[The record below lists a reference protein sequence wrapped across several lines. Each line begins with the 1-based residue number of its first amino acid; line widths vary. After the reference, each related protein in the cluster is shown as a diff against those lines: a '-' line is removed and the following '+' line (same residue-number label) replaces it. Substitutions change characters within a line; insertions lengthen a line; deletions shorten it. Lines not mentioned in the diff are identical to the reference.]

1 MLLSASPY
9 SASGK
14 DIEFNTDFLDVKNR
28 DNVNIA
34 QFSRKGFI
42 LPGVYLLQ
50 IKING
55 QTLPQEFPVNWVIPE
70 HDPQGSEVCAEPEL
84 VTQLGI
90 KPELAEKLVWI
101 THGERQCLAPDSLK
115 GMDFQADLG
124 HSTLLVNLPQA
135 YMEYSDV
142 DWDPPA
148 RWDNGIPGI
157 ILDYNINNQLRHDQE
172 SGSEEQSISGNG
184 TLGANLG
191 AWRLRADWQASYD
204 HRDDDEN
211 TSTLHDQSWSRYYA
225 YRALPTLGAKLTLG
239 ESYLQSD
246 VFDSFNY
253 IGASVVSDD
262 QMLPPKLRGYAPEI
276 VGIALIFGWRL
287 MRDVTG
293 PIRNMVNTV
302 DRIRRGQLD
311 SRVEGFMLGELD
323 MLKNGINSMAM
334 SLAAYHEEMQH
345 NIDQATSDLR
355 ETLEQMEIQN
365 VELDLAKKRA
375 QEAARIKSEFLAN
388 MSHELR
394 TPLNGVIG
402 FTRLTLKTELNPTQR
417 DHLNTIE
424 RSANNLLAIIN
435 DVLDFSKLEAGKLI
449 LESIPFPLRN
459 TLDEVVTL
467 LAHSSHDKG
476 LELTLNIKNDVPDNV
491 IGDPL
496 RLQQVITNLVGN
508 AIKFTE
514 SGNIDILVEKRALS
528 NTKVQIEVQ
537 IRDTGI
543 GIPERDQSRLFQ
555 AFRQADAS
563 ISRRH
568 GGTGLGL
575 VITQKLV
582 NEMGGDISFHS
593 QPNRG
598 STFWFHINLDLN
610 PNVIIDGPST
620 ACLAGK
626 RLAYV
631 EPNATAAQCTLD
643 LLSDTPVEVVY
654 SPTFSALPLAHY
666 DIMILSV
673 PVTFREP
680 LTMQHERLAKAA
692 SMTDF
697 LLLALPCHAQI
708 NAEKLKQGGAA
719 ACLLKP
725 LTSTRLL
732 PALTEYCQLNH
743 HPEPLL
749 MDTSKITMTVM
760 AVDDNPANLKLI
772 GALLE
777 DKVQHVELCDSGHQ
791 AVDRAKQMQFDLILM
806 DIQMPD
812 MDGIR
817 ACELIHQLPH
827 QQQTPVIAVTA
838 HAMAGQKEKLLSA
851 GMNDYLAKPIE
862 EEKLH
867 NLLLRYKP
875 GANVAARLMTP
886 EPAEFIFNPNATLD
900 WQLALRQAAG
910 KPDLARDMLQMLI
923 DFLPEVRNKIEEQ
936 LVGENPNGLVDLVH
950 KLHGSCGYSGV
961 PRMKNLCQLIE
972 QQLRS
977 GVHEEELEPEF
988 LELLDEMDNVAREA
1002 KKILG

>member
-1 MLLSASPY
+1 MTNYSLRARMMILILAPTVLIGLLLSIFFVVHRYNDLQRQLEDAGASIIEPLAVSSEY
-9 SASGK
+9 GMNLQNRESIGQLISVLHRRHS
-14 DIEFNTDFLDVKNR
+14 DIVRAISVYDDHNRLFVTSNFHLDPSQMQLPAGAPFPRRLSVDR
-28 DNVNIA
+28 HGDIM
-34 QFSRKGFI
+34 I
-42 LPGVYLLQ
+42 LRTP
-50 IKING
+50 
-55 QTLPQEFPVNWVIPE
+55 
-70 HDPQGSEVCAEPEL
+70 
-84 VTQLGI
+84 
-90 KPELAEKLVWI
+90 
-101 THGERQCLAPDSLK
+101 
-115 GMDFQADLG
+115 
-124 HSTLLVNLPQA
+124 
-135 YMEYSDV
+135 
-142 DWDPPA
+142 
-148 RWDNGIPGI
+148 I
-157 ILDYNINNQLRHDQE
+157 I
-172 SGSEEQSISGNG
+172 S
-184 TLGANLG
+184 
-191 AWRLRADWQASYD
+191 
-204 HRDDDEN
+204 
-211 TSTLHDQSWSRYYA
+211 
-225 YRALPTLGAKLTLG
+225 
-239 ESYLQSD
+239 ESYSPDESAIADAKNTKNMLGYVALELDLKSVRLQQYKEIFIS
-246 VFDSFNY
+246 
-253 IGASVVSDD
+253 SVM
-262 QMLPPKLRGYAPEI
+262 MLFCI
-276 VGIALIFGWRL
+276 GIALIFGWRL

-537 IRDTGI
+537 IRDTG
-543 GIPERDQSRLFQ
+543 PERDQSRLFQ

-598 STFWFHINLDLN
+598 STFWFHIHLDLN

-626 RLAYV
+626 RLAYI

-875 GANVAARLMTP
+875 GANVAARLMAP

>member
-1 MLLSASPY
+1 MTNYSLRARMMILILAPTVLIGLLLSIFFVVHRYNDLQRQLEDAGASIIEPLAVSSEY
-9 SASGK
+9 GMNLQNRESIGQLISVLHRRHS
-14 DIEFNTDFLDVKNR
+14 DIVRAISVYDDHNRLFVTSNFHLDPSQMQLPAGAPFPRRLSVDR
-28 DNVNIA
+28 HGDIM
-34 QFSRKGFI
+34 I
-42 LPGVYLLQ
+42 LRTP
-50 IKING
+50 
-55 QTLPQEFPVNWVIPE
+55 
-70 HDPQGSEVCAEPEL
+70 
-84 VTQLGI
+84 
-90 KPELAEKLVWI
+90 
-101 THGERQCLAPDSLK
+101 
-115 GMDFQADLG
+115 
-124 HSTLLVNLPQA
+124 
-135 YMEYSDV
+135 
-142 DWDPPA
+142 
-148 RWDNGIPGI
+148 I
-157 ILDYNINNQLRHDQE
+157 I
-172 SGSEEQSISGNG
+172 S
-184 TLGANLG
+184 
-191 AWRLRADWQASYD
+191 
-204 HRDDDEN
+204 
-211 TSTLHDQSWSRYYA
+211 
-225 YRALPTLGAKLTLG
+225 
-239 ESYLQSD
+239 ESYSPDESAIADAKNTKNMLGYVALELDLKSVRLQQYKEIFIS
-246 VFDSFNY
+246 
-253 IGASVVSDD
+253 SVM
-262 QMLPPKLRGYAPEI
+262 MLFCI
-276 VGIALIFGWRL
+276 GIALIFGWQL

-476 LELTLNIKNDVPDNV
+476 LELTLNLKNDVPDNV

-875 GANVAARLMTP
+875 VANVAARLMAP

>member
-1 MLLSASPY
+1 MTNYSLRARMMILILAPTVLIGLLLSIFFVVHRYNDLQRQLEDAGASIIEPLAVSSEY
-9 SASGK
+9 GMNLQNRESIGQLISVLHRRHS
-14 DIEFNTDFLDVKNR
+14 DIVRAISVYDDHNRLFVTSNFHLDPSQMQLPAGAPFPRRLSVDR
-28 DNVNIA
+28 HGDIM
-34 QFSRKGFI
+34 I
-42 LPGVYLLQ
+42 LRTP
-50 IKING
+50 
-55 QTLPQEFPVNWVIPE
+55 
-70 HDPQGSEVCAEPEL
+70 
-84 VTQLGI
+84 
-90 KPELAEKLVWI
+90 
-101 THGERQCLAPDSLK
+101 
-115 GMDFQADLG
+115 
-124 HSTLLVNLPQA
+124 
-135 YMEYSDV
+135 
-142 DWDPPA
+142 
-148 RWDNGIPGI
+148 I
-157 ILDYNINNQLRHDQE
+157 I
-172 SGSEEQSISGNG
+172 S
-184 TLGANLG
+184 
-191 AWRLRADWQASYD
+191 
-204 HRDDDEN
+204 
-211 TSTLHDQSWSRYYA
+211 
-225 YRALPTLGAKLTLG
+225 
-239 ESYLQSD
+239 ESYSPDESAIADAKNTKNMLGYVALELDLKSVRLQQYKEIFIS
-246 VFDSFNY
+246 
-253 IGASVVSDD
+253 SVM
-262 QMLPPKLRGYAPEI
+262 MLFCI
-276 VGIALIFGWRL
+276 GIALIFGWRL

-875 GANVAARLMTP
+875 GANVAARLMAP

-900 WQLALRQAAG
+900 WQLALRRLPDPTHRHADRGQSNAHSESMPYPGVQSFPASPLFADQ
-910 KPDLARDMLQMLI
+910 KPQTR
-923 DFLPEVRNKIEEQ
+923 P
-936 LVGENPNGLVDLVH
+936 
-950 KLHGSCGYSGV
+950 
-961 PRMKNLCQLIE
+961 LC
-972 QQLRS
+972 R
-977 GVHEEELEPEF
+977 
-988 LELLDEMDNVAREA
+988 
-1002 KKILG
+1002 

>member
-1 MLLSASPY
+1 
-9 SASGK
+9 
-14 DIEFNTDFLDVKNR
+14 
-28 DNVNIA
+28 
-34 QFSRKGFI
+34 
-42 LPGVYLLQ
+42 
-50 IKING
+50 
-55 QTLPQEFPVNWVIPE
+55 
-70 HDPQGSEVCAEPEL
+70 
-84 VTQLGI
+84 
-90 KPELAEKLVWI
+90 
-101 THGERQCLAPDSLK
+101 
-115 GMDFQADLG
+115 
-124 HSTLLVNLPQA
+124 
-135 YMEYSDV
+135 
-142 DWDPPA
+142 
-148 RWDNGIPGI
+148 
-157 ILDYNINNQLRHDQE
+157 
-172 SGSEEQSISGNG
+172 
-184 TLGANLG
+184 
-191 AWRLRADWQASYD
+191 
-204 HRDDDEN
+204 
-211 TSTLHDQSWSRYYA
+211 
-225 YRALPTLGAKLTLG
+225 
-239 ESYLQSD
+239 
-246 VFDSFNY
+246 
-253 IGASVVSDD
+253 
-262 QMLPPKLRGYAPEI
+262 
-276 VGIALIFGWRL
+276 
-287 MRDVTG
+287 
-293 PIRNMVNTV
+293 
-302 DRIRRGQLD
+302 
-311 SRVEGFMLGELD
+311 
-323 MLKNGINSMAM
+323 
-334 SLAAYHEEMQH
+334 MQH

-598 STFWFHINLDLN
+598 STFWFHIHLDLN

-626 RLAYV
+626 RLAYI

-875 GANVAARLMTP
+875 GANVAARLMAP

>member
-1 MLLSASPY
+1 MTNYSLRARMMILILAPTVLIGLLLSIFFVVHRYNDLQRQLEDAGASIIEPLAVSSEY
-9 SASGK
+9 GMNLQNRESIGQLISVLHRRHS
-14 DIEFNTDFLDVKNR
+14 DIVRAISVYDDHNRLFVTSNFHLDPSQMQLPAGAPFPRRLSVDR
-28 DNVNIA
+28 HGDIM
-34 QFSRKGFI
+34 I
-42 LPGVYLLQ
+42 LRTP
-50 IKING
+50 
-55 QTLPQEFPVNWVIPE
+55 
-70 HDPQGSEVCAEPEL
+70 
-84 VTQLGI
+84 
-90 KPELAEKLVWI
+90 
-101 THGERQCLAPDSLK
+101 
-115 GMDFQADLG
+115 
-124 HSTLLVNLPQA
+124 
-135 YMEYSDV
+135 
-142 DWDPPA
+142 
-148 RWDNGIPGI
+148 I
-157 ILDYNINNQLRHDQE
+157 I
-172 SGSEEQSISGNG
+172 S
-184 TLGANLG
+184 
-191 AWRLRADWQASYD
+191 
-204 HRDDDEN
+204 
-211 TSTLHDQSWSRYYA
+211 
-225 YRALPTLGAKLTLG
+225 
-239 ESYLQSD
+239 ESYSPDESAIADAKNTKNMLEYVALELDLKSVRLQQYKEIFIS
-246 VFDSFNY
+246 
-253 IGASVVSDD
+253 SVM
-262 QMLPPKLRGYAPEI
+262 MLFCI
-276 VGIALIFGWRL
+276 GIALIFGWRL

-598 STFWFHINLDLN
+598 STFWFHIHLDLN

-626 RLAYV
+626 RLAYI

-875 GANVAARLMTP
+875 GANVAARLMAP

>member
-1 MLLSASPY
+1 MTNYSLRARMMILILAPTVLIGLLLSIFFVVHRYNDLQRQLEDAGASIIEPLAVSSEY
-9 SASGK
+9 GMNLQNRESIGQLISVLHRRHS
-14 DIEFNTDFLDVKNR
+14 DIVRAISVYDDHNR
-28 DNVNIA
+28 L
-34 QFSRKGFI
+34 F
-42 LPGVYLLQ
+42 
-50 IKING
+50 
-55 QTLPQEFPVNWVIPE
+55 
-70 HDPQGSEVCAEPEL
+70 
-84 VTQLGI
+84 VTSNF
-90 KPELAEKLVWI
+90 
-101 THGERQCLAPDSLK
+101 HLAPSQ
-115 GMDFQADLG
+115 MQ
-124 HSTLLVNLPQA
+124 LPA
-135 YMEYSDV
+135 GAPFPRRLSV
-142 DWDPPA
+142 DRHGDIMILRTP
-148 RWDNGIPGI
+148 I
-157 ILDYNINNQLRHDQE
+157 I
-172 SGSEEQSISGNG
+172 S
-184 TLGANLG
+184 
-191 AWRLRADWQASYD
+191 
-204 HRDDDEN
+204 
-211 TSTLHDQSWSRYYA
+211 
-225 YRALPTLGAKLTLG
+225 
-239 ESYLQSD
+239 ESYSPDESAIADAKNTKNMLGYVALELDLKSVRLQQYKEIFIS
-246 VFDSFNY
+246 
-253 IGASVVSDD
+253 SVM
-262 QMLPPKLRGYAPEI
+262 MLFCI
-276 VGIALIFGWRL
+276 GIALIFGWRL

-491 IGDPL
+491 IGYPL

-598 STFWFHINLDLN
+598 STFWFHIHLDLN

-626 RLAYV
+626 RLAYI

-875 GANVAARLMTP
+875 GANVAARLMAP

>member
-1 MLLSASPY
+1 
-9 SASGK
+9 
-14 DIEFNTDFLDVKNR
+14 
-28 DNVNIA
+28 
-34 QFSRKGFI
+34 
-42 LPGVYLLQ
+42 
-50 IKING
+50 
-55 QTLPQEFPVNWVIPE
+55 
-70 HDPQGSEVCAEPEL
+70 
-84 VTQLGI
+84 
-90 KPELAEKLVWI
+90 
-101 THGERQCLAPDSLK
+101 
-115 GMDFQADLG
+115 
-124 HSTLLVNLPQA
+124 
-135 YMEYSDV
+135 
-142 DWDPPA
+142 
-148 RWDNGIPGI
+148 
-157 ILDYNINNQLRHDQE
+157 
-172 SGSEEQSISGNG
+172 
-184 TLGANLG
+184 
-191 AWRLRADWQASYD
+191 
-204 HRDDDEN
+204 
-211 TSTLHDQSWSRYYA
+211 
-225 YRALPTLGAKLTLG
+225 
-239 ESYLQSD
+239 
-246 VFDSFNY
+246 
-253 IGASVVSDD
+253 
-262 QMLPPKLRGYAPEI
+262 
-276 VGIALIFGWRL
+276 
-287 MRDVTG
+287 
-293 PIRNMVNTV
+293 
-302 DRIRRGQLD
+302 
-311 SRVEGFMLGELD
+311 
-323 MLKNGINSMAM
+323 
-334 SLAAYHEEMQH
+334 
-345 NIDQATSDLR
+345 
-355 ETLEQMEIQN
+355 
-365 VELDLAKKRA
+365 RA

-875 GANVAARLMTP
+875 GANVAARLMAP

>member
-1 MLLSASPY
+1 MTNYSLRARMMILILAPTVLIGLLLSIFFVVHRYNDLQRQLEDAGASIIEPLAVSSEY
-9 SASGK
+9 GMNLQNRESIGQLISVLHRRHS
-14 DIEFNTDFLDVKNR
+14 DIVRAISVYDDHNRLFVTSNFHLDPSQMQLPAGAPFPRRLSVDR
-28 DNVNIA
+28 HGDIM
-34 QFSRKGFI
+34 I
-42 LPGVYLLQ
+42 LRTP
-50 IKING
+50 
-55 QTLPQEFPVNWVIPE
+55 
-70 HDPQGSEVCAEPEL
+70 
-84 VTQLGI
+84 
-90 KPELAEKLVWI
+90 
-101 THGERQCLAPDSLK
+101 
-115 GMDFQADLG
+115 
-124 HSTLLVNLPQA
+124 
-135 YMEYSDV
+135 
-142 DWDPPA
+142 
-148 RWDNGIPGI
+148 I
-157 ILDYNINNQLRHDQE
+157 I
-172 SGSEEQSISGNG
+172 S
-184 TLGANLG
+184 
-191 AWRLRADWQASYD
+191 
-204 HRDDDEN
+204 
-211 TSTLHDQSWSRYYA
+211 
-225 YRALPTLGAKLTLG
+225 
-239 ESYLQSD
+239 ESYSPDESAIADAKNTKNMLGYVALELDLKSVRLQQYKEIFIS
-246 VFDSFNY
+246 
-253 IGASVVSDD
+253 SVM
-262 QMLPPKLRGYAPEI
+262 MLFCI
-276 VGIALIFGWRL
+276 GIALIFGWRL

-355 ETLEQMEIQN
+355 EPLEQMEIQN

-598 STFWFHINLDLN
+598 STFWFHIHLDLN

-626 RLAYV
+626 RLAYI

-697 LLLALPCHAQI
+697 LLLALPCYAQI

-875 GANVAARLMTP
+875 GANVAARLMAP

-977 GVHEEELEPEF
+977 SVHEEELEPEF

>member
-1 MLLSASPY
+1 MTNYSLRARMMILILAPTVLIGLLLSIFFVVHRYNDLQRQLEDAGASIIEPLAVSSEY
-9 SASGK
+9 GMNLQNRESIGQLISVLHRRHS
-14 DIEFNTDFLDVKNR
+14 DIVRAISVYDDHNRLFVTSNFHLDPSQMQLPAGAPFPRRLSVDR
-28 DNVNIA
+28 HGDIM
-34 QFSRKGFI
+34 I
-42 LPGVYLLQ
+42 LRTP
-50 IKING
+50 
-55 QTLPQEFPVNWVIPE
+55 
-70 HDPQGSEVCAEPEL
+70 
-84 VTQLGI
+84 
-90 KPELAEKLVWI
+90 
-101 THGERQCLAPDSLK
+101 
-115 GMDFQADLG
+115 
-124 HSTLLVNLPQA
+124 
-135 YMEYSDV
+135 
-142 DWDPPA
+142 
-148 RWDNGIPGI
+148 I
-157 ILDYNINNQLRHDQE
+157 I
-172 SGSEEQSISGNG
+172 S
-184 TLGANLG
+184 
-191 AWRLRADWQASYD
+191 
-204 HRDDDEN
+204 
-211 TSTLHDQSWSRYYA
+211 
-225 YRALPTLGAKLTLG
+225 
-239 ESYLQSD
+239 ESYSPDESAIADAKNTKNMLGYVALELDLKSVRLQQYKEIFIS
-246 VFDSFNY
+246 
-253 IGASVVSDD
+253 SVM
-262 QMLPPKLRGYAPEI
+262 MLFCI
-276 VGIALIFGWRL
+276 GIALIFGWRL

-476 LELTLNIKNDVPDNV
+476 LELTLNIKNDVPENV

-626 RLAYV
+626 RLAYI

-643 LLSDTPVEVVY
+643 LLSDTPVEVIY
-654 SPTFSALPLAHY
+654 SPTFSALPLAYY

-875 GANVAARLMTP
+875 GANVAARLMAP

>member
-1 MLLSASPY
+1 MTNYSLRARMMILILAPTVLIGLLLSIFFVVHRYNDLQRQLEDAGASIIEPLAVSSEY
-9 SASGK
+9 GMNLQNRESIGQLISVLHRRHS
-14 DIEFNTDFLDVKNR
+14 DIVRAISVYDDHNRLFVTSNFHLDPSQMQLPAGAPFPRRLSVDR
-28 DNVNIA
+28 HGDIM
-34 QFSRKGFI
+34 I
-42 LPGVYLLQ
+42 LRTP
-50 IKING
+50 
-55 QTLPQEFPVNWVIPE
+55 
-70 HDPQGSEVCAEPEL
+70 
-84 VTQLGI
+84 
-90 KPELAEKLVWI
+90 
-101 THGERQCLAPDSLK
+101 
-115 GMDFQADLG
+115 
-124 HSTLLVNLPQA
+124 
-135 YMEYSDV
+135 
-142 DWDPPA
+142 
-148 RWDNGIPGI
+148 I
-157 ILDYNINNQLRHDQE
+157 I
-172 SGSEEQSISGNG
+172 S
-184 TLGANLG
+184 
-191 AWRLRADWQASYD
+191 
-204 HRDDDEN
+204 
-211 TSTLHDQSWSRYYA
+211 
-225 YRALPTLGAKLTLG
+225 
-239 ESYLQSD
+239 ESYSPDESAIADAKNTKNMLGYVALELDLKSVRLQQYKEIFIS
-246 VFDSFNY
+246 
-253 IGASVVSDD
+253 SVM
-262 QMLPPKLRGYAPEI
+262 MLFCI
-276 VGIALIFGWRL
+276 GIALIFGWRL

-626 RLAYV
+626 RLAYI

-643 LLSDTPVEVVY
+643 LLSDTPVEVIY

-680 LTMQHERLAKAA
+680 LPMQHERLAKAA

-875 GANVAARLMTP
+875 GANVAARLMAP

>member
-1 MLLSASPY
+1 
-9 SASGK
+9 G
-14 DIEFNTDFLDVKNR
+14 
-28 DNVNIA
+28 
-34 QFSRKGFI
+34 FS
-42 LPGVYLLQ
+42 
-50 IKING
+50 
-55 QTLPQEFPVNWVIPE
+55 
-70 HDPQGSEVCAEPEL
+70 
-84 VTQLGI
+84 
-90 KPELAEKLVWI
+90 
-101 THGERQCLAPDSLK
+101 
-115 GMDFQADLG
+115 
-124 HSTLLVNLPQA
+124 
-135 YMEYSDV
+135 
-142 DWDPPA
+142 
-148 RWDNGIPGI
+148 
-157 ILDYNINNQLRHDQE
+157 
-172 SGSEEQSISGNG
+172 
-184 TLGANLG
+184 
-191 AWRLRADWQASYD
+191 
-204 HRDDDEN
+204 
-211 TSTLHDQSWSRYYA
+211 
-225 YRALPTLGAKLTLG
+225 
-239 ESYLQSD
+239 
-246 VFDSFNY
+246 
-253 IGASVVSDD
+253 
-262 QMLPPKLRGYAPEI
+262 
-276 VGIALIFGWRL
+276 
-287 MRDVTG
+287 
-293 PIRNMVNTV
+293 
-302 DRIRRGQLD
+302 
-311 SRVEGFMLGELD
+311 
-323 MLKNGINSMAM
+323 
-334 SLAAYHEEMQH
+334 
-345 NIDQATSDLR
+345 ID
-355 ETLEQMEIQN
+355 
-365 VELDLAKKRA
+365 KKRA

-626 RLAYV
+626 RLAYI

-643 LLSDTPVEVVY
+643 LLSDTPVEVIY

-875 GANVAARLMTP
+875 GANVAARLMAP

>member
-1 MLLSASPY
+1 MTNYSLRARMMILILAPTVLIGLLLSIFFVVHRYNDLQRQLEDAGASIIEPLAVSSEY
-9 SASGK
+9 GMNLQNRESIGQLISVLHRRHS
-14 DIEFNTDFLDVKNR
+14 DIVRAISVYDDHNRLFVTSNFHLDPSQMQLPAGAPFPRRLSVDR
-28 DNVNIA
+28 HGDIM
-34 QFSRKGFI
+34 I
-42 LPGVYLLQ
+42 LRTP
-50 IKING
+50 
-55 QTLPQEFPVNWVIPE
+55 
-70 HDPQGSEVCAEPEL
+70 
-84 VTQLGI
+84 
-90 KPELAEKLVWI
+90 
-101 THGERQCLAPDSLK
+101 
-115 GMDFQADLG
+115 
-124 HSTLLVNLPQA
+124 
-135 YMEYSDV
+135 
-142 DWDPPA
+142 
-148 RWDNGIPGI
+148 I
-157 ILDYNINNQLRHDQE
+157 I
-172 SGSEEQSISGNG
+172 S
-184 TLGANLG
+184 
-191 AWRLRADWQASYD
+191 
-204 HRDDDEN
+204 
-211 TSTLHDQSWSRYYA
+211 
-225 YRALPTLGAKLTLG
+225 
-239 ESYLQSD
+239 ESYSPDESAIADAKNTKNMLGYVALELDLKSVRLQQYKEIFIS
-246 VFDSFNY
+246 
-253 IGASVVSDD
+253 SVM
-262 QMLPPKLRGYAPEI
+262 MLFCI
-276 VGIALIFGWRL
+276 GIALIFGWRL

-435 DVLDFSKLEAGKLI
+435 DVLDFSRLEAGKLI

-476 LELTLNIKNDVPDNV
+476 LELTLNIKNDVPENV

-626 RLAYV
+626 RLAYI

-643 LLSDTPVEVVY
+643 LLSDTPVEVIY

-875 GANVAARLMTP
+875 GANVAARLMAP

>member
-1 MLLSASPY
+1 MQLPAGAPFPRRLSVDRH
-9 SASGK
+9 G
-14 DIEFNTDFLDVKNR
+14 DIM
-28 DNVNIA
+28 
-34 QFSRKGFI
+34 I
-42 LPGVYLLQ
+42 LRTP
-50 IKING
+50 
-55 QTLPQEFPVNWVIPE
+55 
-70 HDPQGSEVCAEPEL
+70 
-84 VTQLGI
+84 
-90 KPELAEKLVWI
+90 
-101 THGERQCLAPDSLK
+101 
-115 GMDFQADLG
+115 
-124 HSTLLVNLPQA
+124 
-135 YMEYSDV
+135 
-142 DWDPPA
+142 
-148 RWDNGIPGI
+148 I
-157 ILDYNINNQLRHDQE
+157 I
-172 SGSEEQSISGNG
+172 S
-184 TLGANLG
+184 
-191 AWRLRADWQASYD
+191 
-204 HRDDDEN
+204 
-211 TSTLHDQSWSRYYA
+211 
-225 YRALPTLGAKLTLG
+225 
-239 ESYLQSD
+239 ESYSPDESAIADAKNTKNMLGYVALELDLKSVRLQQYKEIFIS
-246 VFDSFNY
+246 
-253 IGASVVSDD
+253 SVM
-262 QMLPPKLRGYAPEI
+262 MLFCI
-276 VGIALIFGWRL
+276 GIALIFGWRL

-598 STFWFHINLDLN
+598 STFWFHIHLDLN

-626 RLAYV
+626 RLAYI

-827 QQQTPVIAVTA
+827 QQQTLVIAVTA

-875 GANVAARLMTP
+875 GANVAARLMAP

>member
-1 MLLSASPY
+1 MTNYSLRARMMILILAPTVLIGLLLSTFFVVHRYNDLQRQLEDAGASIIEPLAVSSEY
-9 SASGK
+9 GMALQNRESIGQLISILHRRHS
-14 DIEFNTDFLDVKNR
+14 DIVRVISVYDQHNR
-28 DNVNIA
+28 LFVTSNI
-34 QFSRKGFI
+34 QQD
-42 LPGVYLLQ
+42 PGVL
-50 IKING
+50 K
-55 QTLPQEFPVNWVIPE
+55 LPSGTAFPKRLSVIRQ
-70 HDPQGSEVCAEPEL
+70 D
-84 VTQLGI
+84 
-90 KPELAEKLVWI
+90 EKL
-101 THGERQCLAPDSLK
+101 
-115 GMDFQADLG
+115 
-124 HSTLLVNLPQA
+124 
-135 YMEYSDV
+135 
-142 DWDPPA
+142 
-148 RWDNGIPGI
+148 
-157 ILDYNINNQLRHDQE
+157 ILRTPIL
-172 SGSEEQSISGNG
+172 S
-184 TLGANLG
+184 
-191 AWRLRADWQASYD
+191 
-204 HRDDDEN
+204 
-211 TSTLHDQSWSRYYA
+211 
-225 YRALPTLGAKLTLG
+225 
-239 ESYLQSD
+239 ESYSQDESAESDAKTNNNMLGYVALELDLKSVRLQQYREIFIST
-246 VFDSFNY
+246 VM
-253 IGASVVSDD
+253 
-262 QMLPPKLRGYAPEI
+262 MLFCI
-276 VGIALIFGWRL
+276 GIALIFGWRL
-287 MRDVTG
+287 MRDVTS

-345 NIDQATSDLR
+345 NVDHATSDLR

-417 DHLNTIE
+417 DHLHTIE

-514 SGNIDILVEKRALS
+514 RGNIDVLVEKRAIS

-610 PNVIIDGPST
+610 PNVLSDRPVMD
-620 ACLAGK
+620 CLQGK

-631 EPNATAAQCTLD
+631 EPNTAAAQSTLD
-643 LLSDTPVEVVY
+643 VLSTTPLEVVY
-654 SPTFSALPLAHY
+654 SPGFSSLPVEHY
-666 DIMILSV
+666 DILLMGI
-673 PVTFREP
+673 PVTFTGE
-680 LTMQHERLAKAA
+680 LTMQQERLAKAA
-692 SMTDF
+692 SMTDY

-708 NAEKLKQGGAA
+708 NAEELKHDGAA

-725 LTSTRLL
+725 LTATRLL
-732 PALTEYCQLNH
+732 PTLTEYCRLNYH
-743 HPEPLL
+743 AAPIVADE
-749 MDTSKITMTVM
+749 SKLPMTVM

-777 DKVQHVELCDSGHQ
+777 DQVQHVELCESGLQ
-791 AVDRAKQMQFDLILM
+791 AVELAKQMQFDLIMM
-806 DIQMPD
+806 DIQMPG

-817 ACELIHQLPH
+817 ACELIRQLPH
-827 QQQTPVIAVTA
+827 QQQTPVVAVTA

-867 NLLLRYKP
+867 TLLLRYKP
-875 GANVAARLMTP
+875 GPAAGNWVA
-886 EPAEFIFNPNATLD
+886 PAEAAEITVNENATLD

-910 KPDLARDMLQMLI
+910 KNDLAREMLQMLVA
-923 DFLPEVRNKIEEQ
+923 FLPEIRNKVEEQ
-936 LVGENPNGLVDLVH
+936 LVGENPEDLVDAIH

-961 PRMKNLCQLIE
+961 PRLKNLCHLLE

-977 GVHEEELEPEF
+977 GTPESELEPEF
-988 LELLDEMDNVAREA
+988 LELLDEMDNVTREA
-1002 KKILG
+1002 MKVLGS

>member
-1 MLLSASPY
+1 MTNYSLRARMMILILAPTVLIGLLLSIFFVVHRYNDLQRQLEDAGASIIEPLAVSSEY
-9 SASGK
+9 GMNLQNRESIGQLISVLHRRHS
-14 DIEFNTDFLDVKNR
+14 DIVRAISVYDDHNRLFVTSNFHLDPSQMQLPAGAPFPRRLSVDR
-28 DNVNIA
+28 HGDIM
-34 QFSRKGFI
+34 I
-42 LPGVYLLQ
+42 LRTP
-50 IKING
+50 
-55 QTLPQEFPVNWVIPE
+55 
-70 HDPQGSEVCAEPEL
+70 
-84 VTQLGI
+84 
-90 KPELAEKLVWI
+90 
-101 THGERQCLAPDSLK
+101 
-115 GMDFQADLG
+115 
-124 HSTLLVNLPQA
+124 
-135 YMEYSDV
+135 
-142 DWDPPA
+142 
-148 RWDNGIPGI
+148 I
-157 ILDYNINNQLRHDQE
+157 I
-172 SGSEEQSISGNG
+172 S
-184 TLGANLG
+184 
-191 AWRLRADWQASYD
+191 
-204 HRDDDEN
+204 
-211 TSTLHDQSWSRYYA
+211 
-225 YRALPTLGAKLTLG
+225 
-239 ESYLQSD
+239 ESYSPDESAIADAKNTKNMLGYVALELDLKSVRLQQYKEIFIS
-246 VFDSFNY
+246 
-253 IGASVVSDD
+253 SVM
-262 QMLPPKLRGYAPEI
+262 MLFCI
-276 VGIALIFGWRL
+276 GIALIFGWRL

-476 LELTLNIKNDVPDNV
+476 LELTLNIKPDNV

-598 STFWFHINLDLN
+598 STFWFHIHLDLN

-626 RLAYV
+626 RLAYI

-875 GANVAARLMTP
+875 GANVAARLMAP

>member
-1 MLLSASPY
+1 
-9 SASGK
+9 
-14 DIEFNTDFLDVKNR
+14 
-28 DNVNIA
+28 
-34 QFSRKGFI
+34 
-42 LPGVYLLQ
+42 
-50 IKING
+50 
-55 QTLPQEFPVNWVIPE
+55 
-70 HDPQGSEVCAEPEL
+70 
-84 VTQLGI
+84 
-90 KPELAEKLVWI
+90 
-101 THGERQCLAPDSLK
+101 
-115 GMDFQADLG
+115 
-124 HSTLLVNLPQA
+124 
-135 YMEYSDV
+135 
-142 DWDPPA
+142 
-148 RWDNGIPGI
+148 
-157 ILDYNINNQLRHDQE
+157 
-172 SGSEEQSISGNG
+172 
-184 TLGANLG
+184 
-191 AWRLRADWQASYD
+191 
-204 HRDDDEN
+204 
-211 TSTLHDQSWSRYYA
+211 
-225 YRALPTLGAKLTLG
+225 
-239 ESYLQSD
+239 
-246 VFDSFNY
+246 
-253 IGASVVSDD
+253 
-262 QMLPPKLRGYAPEI
+262 
-276 VGIALIFGWRL
+276 
-287 MRDVTG
+287 
-293 PIRNMVNTV
+293 
-302 DRIRRGQLD
+302 
-311 SRVEGFMLGELD
+311 
-323 MLKNGINSMAM
+323 
-334 SLAAYHEEMQH
+334 
-345 NIDQATSDLR
+345 
-355 ETLEQMEIQN
+355 
-365 VELDLAKKRA
+365 RA

-626 RLAYV
+626 RLAYI

-643 LLSDTPVEVVY
+643 LLSDTPVEVIY

-875 GANVAARLMTP
+875 GANVAARLMAP

>member
-1 MLLSASPY
+1 MTNYSLRARMMILILAPTVLIGLLLSIFFVVHRYNDLQRQLEDAGASI
-9 SASGK
+9 
-14 DIEFNTDFLDVKNR
+14 IEPLAVSSEYGMNLQNR
-28 DNVNIA
+28 ESIGQLISVLHRRHSEIVRA
-34 QFSRKGFI
+34 IS
-42 LPGVYLLQ
+42 VY
-50 IKING
+50 
-55 QTLPQEFPVNWVIPE
+55 
-70 HDPQGSEVCAEPEL
+70 
-84 VTQLGI
+84 
-90 KPELAEKLVWI
+90 
-101 THGERQCLAPDSLK
+101 
-115 GMDFQADLG
+115 
-124 HSTLLVNLPQA
+124 
-135 YMEYSDV
+135 
-142 DWDPPA
+142 
-148 RWDNGIPGI
+148 
-157 ILDYNINNQLRHDQE
+157 
-172 SGSEEQSISGNG
+172 
-184 TLGANLG
+184 
-191 AWRLRADWQASYD
+191 
-204 HRDDDEN
+204 DEN
-211 TSTLHDQSWSRYYA
+211 NRLFVTSNFHLDPSEMQ
-225 YRALPTLGAKLTLG
+225 LPAGAPFPRKLSVIRQGDIMILRTPIIS
-239 ESYLQSD
+239 ESYSPD
-246 VFDSFNY
+246 ES
-253 IGASVVSDD
+253 AVSDAKNTKN
-262 QMLPPKLRGYAPEI
+262 MLGYVALELDLKSVRLQQYKEI
-276 VGIALIFGWRL
+276 FISTVMMLFCIGIALIFGWRL

-402 FTRLTLKTELNPTQR
+402 FTRLTLKTELNTTQR

-449 LESIPFPLRN
+449 LESIPFPLRS
-459 TLDEVVTL
+459 TLDDVVTL

-598 STFWFHINLDLN
+598 STFWFHISLDLN
-610 PNVIIDGPST
+610 PNVLSERSPT
-620 ACLAGK
+620 RCLAGK

-631 EPNATAAQCTLD
+631 EPNANAAQCTLD
-643 LLSDTPVEVVY
+643 ILSETPLEVIY
-654 SPTFSALPLAHY
+654 SPSFSALPAEHY
-666 DIMILSV
+666 DILLLGV
-673 PVTFREP
+673 PVTLREP
-680 LTMQHERLAKAA
+680 LTMQHERLASARA
-692 SMTDF
+692 MTDF

-732 PALTEYCQLNH
+732 PALTEYCHLNQSN
-743 HPEPLL
+743 EPLL
-749 MDTSKITMTVM
+749 VDESKIAMTVM

-777 DKVQHVELCDSGHQ
+777 DKVRHVELCDSGHQ

-838 HAMAGQKEKLLSA
+838 HAMAGQKKKLLSA
-851 GMNDYLAKPIE
+851 GMTDYLAKPIE

-875 GANVAARLMTP
+875 GTGTAIRAIAT
-886 EPAEFIFNPNATLD
+886 EPLEPVVNPNTTLD

-910 KPDLARDMLQMLI
+910 KNNLARDMLQMLI

-936 LVGENPNGLVDLVH
+936 LVGENPEGLVDLIH

-977 GVHEEELEPEF
+977 GTQEEDLEPEF

-1002 KKILG
+1002 KRILG

>member
-1 MLLSASPY
+1 MTNYSLRARMMILILAPTVLIGLLLSIFFVVHRYNDLQRQLEDAGSSIIEPLAVSSEY
-9 SASGK
+9 GMNLQNRESIGQLISVLHRRHS
-14 DIEFNTDFLDVKNR
+14 DIVRAISVYDDHNRLFVTSNFHLDPSQMQLPAGAPFPRHLSVDR
-28 DNVNIA
+28 HGDIM
-34 QFSRKGFI
+34 I
-42 LPGVYLLQ
+42 LRTP
-50 IKING
+50 
-55 QTLPQEFPVNWVIPE
+55 
-70 HDPQGSEVCAEPEL
+70 
-84 VTQLGI
+84 
-90 KPELAEKLVWI
+90 
-101 THGERQCLAPDSLK
+101 
-115 GMDFQADLG
+115 
-124 HSTLLVNLPQA
+124 
-135 YMEYSDV
+135 
-142 DWDPPA
+142 
-148 RWDNGIPGI
+148 I
-157 ILDYNINNQLRHDQE
+157 I
-172 SGSEEQSISGNG
+172 S
-184 TLGANLG
+184 
-191 AWRLRADWQASYD
+191 
-204 HRDDDEN
+204 
-211 TSTLHDQSWSRYYA
+211 
-225 YRALPTLGAKLTLG
+225 
-239 ESYLQSD
+239 ESYSPDESAIADAKNTKNMLGYVALELDLKSVRLQQYKEIFIS
-246 VFDSFNY
+246 
-253 IGASVVSDD
+253 SVM
-262 QMLPPKLRGYAPEI
+262 MLFCI
-276 VGIALIFGWRL
+276 GIALIFGWRL

-749 MDTSKITMTVM
+749 MDASKIAMTVM

-875 GANVAARLMTP
+875 GANVAARLMAP

-936 LVGENPNGLVDLVH
+936 LVGENPNGLVH

>member
-1 MLLSASPY
+1 MTNYSLRARMMILILAPTVLIGLLLSTFFVVHRYNDLQRQLEDAGASIIEPLAVSSEY
-9 SASGK
+9 GMALQNRESIGQLISILHRRHS
-14 DIEFNTDFLDVKNR
+14 DIVRVISVYDQHNR
-28 DNVNIA
+28 LFVTSNI
-34 QFSRKGFI
+34 QQD
-42 LPGVYLLQ
+42 PGVL
-50 IKING
+50 K
-55 QTLPQEFPVNWVIPE
+55 LPSGTAFPKRLSVIRQ
-70 HDPQGSEVCAEPEL
+70 D
-84 VTQLGI
+84 
-90 KPELAEKLVWI
+90 EKL
-101 THGERQCLAPDSLK
+101 
-115 GMDFQADLG
+115 
-124 HSTLLVNLPQA
+124 
-135 YMEYSDV
+135 
-142 DWDPPA
+142 
-148 RWDNGIPGI
+148 
-157 ILDYNINNQLRHDQE
+157 ILRTPIL
-172 SGSEEQSISGNG
+172 S
-184 TLGANLG
+184 
-191 AWRLRADWQASYD
+191 
-204 HRDDDEN
+204 
-211 TSTLHDQSWSRYYA
+211 
-225 YRALPTLGAKLTLG
+225 
-239 ESYLQSD
+239 ESYSQDESAESDAKTNNNMLGYVALELDLKSVRLQQYREIFIST
-246 VFDSFNY
+246 VM
-253 IGASVVSDD
+253 
-262 QMLPPKLRGYAPEI
+262 MLFCI
-276 VGIALIFGWRL
+276 GIALIFGWRL
-287 MRDVTG
+287 MRDVTS

-345 NIDQATSDLR
+345 NVDQATSDLR

-417 DHLNTIE
+417 DHLHTIE

-514 SGNIDILVEKRALS
+514 RGNIDVLVEKRAIS

-610 PNVIIDGPST
+610 PNVLSDRPVMD
-620 ACLAGK
+620 CLQGK

-631 EPNATAAQCTLD
+631 EPNTAAAQSTLD
-643 LLSDTPVEVVY
+643 VLSTTPLEVVY
-654 SPTFSALPLAHY
+654 SPGFSSLPVEHY
-666 DIMILSV
+666 DILLMGI
-673 PVTFREP
+673 PVTFTGE
-680 LTMQHERLAKAA
+680 LTMQQERLAKAA
-692 SMTDF
+692 SMTDY

-708 NAEKLKQGGAA
+708 NAEELKHDGAA

-725 LTSTRLL
+725 LTATRLL
-732 PALTEYCQLNH
+732 PTLTEYCRLNYH
-743 HPEPLL
+743 AAPIVADE
-749 MDTSKITMTVM
+749 SKLPMTVM

-777 DKVQHVELCDSGHQ
+777 DQVQHVELCESGLQ
-791 AVDRAKQMQFDLILM
+791 AVELAKQMQFDLIMM
-806 DIQMPD
+806 DIQMPG

-817 ACELIHQLPH
+817 ACELIRQLPH
-827 QQQTPVIAVTA
+827 QQQTPVVAVTA

-867 NLLLRYKP
+867 TLLLRYKP
-875 GANVAARLMTP
+875 GPAAGNWVAP
-886 EPAEFIFNPNATLD
+886 EKAVEITVNENATLD

-910 KPDLARDMLQMLI
+910 KNDLAREMLQMLVA
-923 DFLPEVRNKIEEQ
+923 FLPEIRNKVEEQ
-936 LVGENPNGLVDLVH
+936 LVGENPEDLVDAIH

-961 PRMKNLCQLIE
+961 PRLKNLCHLLE

-977 GVHEEELEPEF
+977 GTPESELEPEF
-988 LELLDEMDNVAREA
+988 LELLDEMDNVTREA
-1002 KKILG
+1002 MKVLGS

>member
-1 MLLSASPY
+1 MTNYSLRARMMILILAPTVLIGLLLSIFFVVHRYNDLQRQLEDAGASIIEPLAVSSEY
-9 SASGK
+9 GMNLQNRESIGQLISVLHRRHS
-14 DIEFNTDFLDVKNR
+14 DIVRAISVYDDHNRLFVTSNFHLDPSQMQLPAGAPFPRRLSVDR
-28 DNVNIA
+28 HGDIM
-34 QFSRKGFI
+34 I
-42 LPGVYLLQ
+42 LRTP
-50 IKING
+50 
-55 QTLPQEFPVNWVIPE
+55 
-70 HDPQGSEVCAEPEL
+70 
-84 VTQLGI
+84 
-90 KPELAEKLVWI
+90 
-101 THGERQCLAPDSLK
+101 
-115 GMDFQADLG
+115 
-124 HSTLLVNLPQA
+124 
-135 YMEYSDV
+135 
-142 DWDPPA
+142 
-148 RWDNGIPGI
+148 I
-157 ILDYNINNQLRHDQE
+157 I
-172 SGSEEQSISGNG
+172 S
-184 TLGANLG
+184 
-191 AWRLRADWQASYD
+191 
-204 HRDDDEN
+204 
-211 TSTLHDQSWSRYYA
+211 
-225 YRALPTLGAKLTLG
+225 
-239 ESYLQSD
+239 ESYSPDESAIADAKNTKNMLGYVALELDLKSVRLQQYKEIFIS
-246 VFDSFNY
+246 
-253 IGASVVSDD
+253 SVM
-262 QMLPPKLRGYAPEI
+262 MLFCI
-276 VGIALIFGWRL
+276 GIALIFGWRL

-593 QPNRG
+593 KPNRG

-875 GANVAARLMTP
+875 GANVAARLMAP

-936 LVGENPNGLVDLVH
+936 LVGENPNGLVDLIH